1 MYNVVVF
8 VHYISSHRVYTLMCC
23 VNLASA
29 SMPVTTKVFTHLVC
43 VFVSSLQ
50 NMCTFTHNGY
60 ILGEC
65 TIVGKRE

>member
-8 VHYISSHRVYTLMCC
+8 VHDISSHRMYTLMCC

-29 SMPVTTKVFTHLVC
+29 SMPMTAKVFTHLVC

-50 NMCTFTHNGY
+50 NMCVHLHIMAIY
-60 ILGEC
+60 
-65 TIVGKRE
+65 